1 MDGQITNP
9 VKVIRA
15 KCLECCCG
23 QVKEVENC
31 AAIACPLH
39 EWRFGKNP
47 FRKKIEMSEER
58 REELRERMRK
68 MRLESGDDEE

>member
-23 QVKEVENC
+23 QAKEVENC

-68 MRLESGDDEE
+68 MRLESGDDGE

>member
-47 FRKKIEMSEER
+47 FRKKTTRIMTEEQKQKMMNGRLKKDSEKSK
-58 REELRERMRK
+58 L
-68 MRLESGDDEE
+68 